1 MENPIFSS
9 TDQAPHSCSN
19 AHWYVGGLKL
29 KINLN
34 LWNTQSVP
42 QPMFNTR
49 MFKIQWVIARPKRTL
64 IKKSIY
70 QPSFSSCHQIWK
82 YITKLPLTSLHKK
95 CILLVMS
102 NVVFIF
108 CSVLLYDV
116 PIFCHQM
123 HIICVN
129 IFLES
134 NLWRWLMVDKN
145 HVTNQTF
152 PILSICGSCLQ
163 SINQKSPGSGFVT
176 NSLFHSSSRIRP
188 LKIQFVRGKIG
199 GDAKQFMKR

>member
-49 MFKIQWVIARPKRTL
+49 MFKIQWVIARPKRTFFKKKYL
-64 IKKSIY
+64 STFFLLMSPILKIYYNVAFNIFSQEMYFVGDEQCRLHILFYIIVQCSYFFVTKFIEFVYSLSQTCGDGWWWIKTMWQIKPFRFYPFVARACNRSIKKV
-70 QPSFSSCHQIWK
+70 QDLVLWQIA
-82 YITKLPLTSLHKK
+82 
-95 CILLVMS
+95 
-102 NVVFIF
+102 
-108 CSVLLYDV
+108 
-116 PIFCHQM
+116 
-123 HIICVN
+123 
-129 IFLES
+129 
-134 NLWRWLMVDKN
+134 
-145 HVTNQTF
+145 
-152 PILSICGSCLQ
+152 
-163 SINQKSPGSGFVT
+163 
-176 NSLFHSSSRIRP
+176 LFHSSSHIRP

>member
-9 TDQAPHSCSN
+9 ADQAPHSCSN
-19 AHWYVGGLKL
+19 AQWYHWCAFFGGLKHL
-29 KINLN
+29 FTRNVFCWWWAMSSSYFVLCYC
-34 LWNTQSVP
+34 T
-42 QPMFNTR
+42 MFL
-49 MFKIQWVIARPKRTL
+49 F
-64 IKKSIY
+64 
-70 QPSFSSCHQIWK
+70 
-82 YITKLPLTSLHKK
+82 
-95 CILLVMS
+95 
-102 NVVFIF
+102 
-108 CSVLLYDV
+108 
-116 PIFCHQM
+116 FCHQM
-123 HIICVN
+123 HRICVN

-176 NSLFHSSSRIRP
+176 NNLFHSSSRIRP